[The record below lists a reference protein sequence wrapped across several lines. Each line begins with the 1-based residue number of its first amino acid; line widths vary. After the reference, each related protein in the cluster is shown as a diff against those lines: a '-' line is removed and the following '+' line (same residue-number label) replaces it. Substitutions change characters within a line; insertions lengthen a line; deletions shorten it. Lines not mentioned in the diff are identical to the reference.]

1 MFQVGDKVRVLDDG
15 GISYLKV
22 GDIVTV
28 ERVNSWGN
36 ITKIEGVD
44 EGFGYLNE
52 WFELVERNTF
62 KVGNKV
68 KRIRTHDPKMFEL
81 VESETIVGDAGVDT
95 SGFQQISYQY
105 PFKGFGVGGLVNTL
119 QYEIVN
125 KVNSNN
131 KKPMSLLNTLRKITM
146 TEPNRSNM
154 KAGIIDEDKNL
165 TAEGRDVVMHILYE
179 DYAERIKKEVSDK
192 ILKEQEKK

>member
-1 MFQVGDKVRVLDDG
+1 MFQVGDKV
-15 GISYLKV
+15 
-22 GDIVTV
+22 
-28 ERVNSWGN
+28 
-36 ITKIEGVD
+36 
-44 EGFGYLNE
+44 
-52 WFELVERNTF
+52 
-62 KVGNKV
+62 
-68 KRIRTHDPKMFEL
+68 KRIREAWNDMEIGDTATVLEVTGRGLILKEFPGPAHDPKMFEL
-81 VESETIVGDAGVDT
+81 VESETIVGDAGLGV

-105 PFKGFGVGGLVNTL
+105 PFKGFGVGGLVTTL
-119 QYEIVN
+119 QDEIVN

-146 TEPNRSNM
+146 TEPDRSNM